1 MLHLGGPPC
10 APEARFYYGLTLGRV
25 EPLGKADAG
34 PLEAKVLVENVGLVA
49 LETRGQGDS
58 DRAFLTCPIFNNR
71 RELRP
76 DPPVLKAVADHQCRQ
91 PGDCGARM
99 NCGKHVAGNEPDHAS
114 IELSNGDRSRLDAIE
129 SRQSFAD
136 LDGSRGIA
144 ENAEQL
150 GDGFGIVRRGRS
162 NQRRR

>member
-1 MLHLGGPPC
+1 MGGPPC
-10 APEARFYYGLTLGRV
+10 ARRPVFIYGVALRRV
-25 EPLGKADAG
+25 EALAKADAG

-49 LETRGQGDS
+49 LQTRGQRDANSALG
-58 DRAFLTCPIFNNR
+58 ACPIFNNR
-71 RELRP
+71 CELRP
-76 DPPVLKAVADHQCRQ
+76 DPTVLVAVAYDQRCQ

-114 IELSNGDRSRLDAIE
+114 IELGNSDRSRLDAIE